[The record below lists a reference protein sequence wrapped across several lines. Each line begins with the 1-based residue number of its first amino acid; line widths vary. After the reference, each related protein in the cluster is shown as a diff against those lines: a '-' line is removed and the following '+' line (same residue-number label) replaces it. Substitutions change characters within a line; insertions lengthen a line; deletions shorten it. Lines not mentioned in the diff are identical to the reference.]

1 MADHGLSNHHSS
13 TLADLFDHQ
22 KHTIEW
28 RKVESLLKAIGTVT
42 EEHNGHLKVTVGP
55 ESETF
60 TCLTA
65 RTSTVSRSS
74 TSAGC

>member
-28 RKVESLLKAIGTVT
+28 RKVESLLNAIGT
-42 EEHNGHLKVTVGP
+42 
-55 ESETF
+55 
-60 TCLTA
+60 
-65 RTSTVSRSS
+65 
-74 TSAGC
+74 